1 MKQWVSAIVLTL
13 FAAVWAAAAANGPQ
27 IQIIDNKLSVTAE
40 AVSLSRLLHLLDQA
54 TGMKSKVPAELAN
67 RNISVRFS
75 GLAVDDG
82 VRKIFQ
88 GQPIDYIVVPGQGII
103 VTAISQSV
111 SGDGG
116 LAPQLNQPPQQ
127 PQMDQPFVQ
136 DSPPFF
142 PPANGVVP
150 QPGVAPPFG
159 AAVPNQGF
167 NGAQQQ
173 PQQQPAVIQTP
184 FGPIPNPR
192 ANQPMQPSVSL
203 PGQQQNPFGQAAPP
217 PFGVNSPF
225 GAANPTNPDI
235 FGNAP
240 MQNQNQNS
248 NSLGMPS
255 SPPGSFPGLSP
266 APIRP

>member
-1 MKQWVSAIVLTL
+1 MKQWVSVIVLTL
-13 FAAVWAAAAANGPQ
+13 FAAVWATAAANGPQ

-75 GLAVDDG
+75 GLTVDDG
-82 VRKIFQ
+82 VHKIFQ

-111 SGDGG
+111 SGDGAP
-116 LAPQLNQPPQQ
+116 APQVNQPP

-136 DSPPFF
+136 ESPPFF
-142 PPANGVVP
+142 PPPNGVVP
-150 QPGVAPPFG
+150 SQGVM
-159 AAVPNQGF
+159 PNQPNQPF
-167 NGAQQQ
+167 NAAQQQ
-173 PQQQPAVIQTP
+173 QQQPAVIQTP

-192 ANQPMQPSVSL
+192 ANQPNQPTVSL

-225 GAANPTNPDI
+225 GTPNPASPDI

-248 NSLGMPS
+248 NTLGMPS